1 MSSTLTNL
9 THKQLFLTDYTIKGK
24 EILITNP
31 DLLNQVRKVLR
42 LQKSAKSA
50 KDRSRDGWAGDI
62 IYVQNEW
69 IRYEVEIKDW
79 DDKTLMWNI
88 KAVTSNEW
96 WVTRKDK
103 LVTSNSERVTGMIIG
118 MPNKWEKVEL
128 IVQKLTEIWLDEIIF
143 RPSERSVIKTWNE
156 NKAERLMKIAREAVE
171 QSRGRKLPTVTFTTN
186 LKEKLQN
193 CEVIVFDKRLQMA
206 DSRRQEPAVWALS
219 SVFWLVGPEWWL
231 MERDYEVLKWVNFE
245 VRELGETMLRTET
258 AAIVGGWIVKNKQ
271 TL

>member
-79 DDKTLMWNI
+79 DDKTL
-88 KAVTSNEW
+88 
-96 WVTRKDK
+96 
-103 LVTSNSERVTGMIIG
+103 
-118 MPNKWEKVEL
+118 
-128 IVQKLTEIWLDEIIF
+128 
-143 RPSERSVIKTWNE
+143 
-156 NKAERLMKIAREAVE
+156 
-171 QSRGRKLPTVTFTTN
+171 
-186 LKEKLQN
+186 
-193 CEVIVFDKRLQMA
+193 
-206 DSRRQEPAVWALS
+206 
-219 SVFWLVGPEWWL
+219 
-231 MERDYEVLKWVNFE
+231 
-245 VRELGETMLRTET
+245 
-258 AAIVGGWIVKNKQ
+258 
-271 TL
+271 